1 MMAIFPPMKRTLA
14 TLLLLLSITA
24 GSQAQGLQTLAGS
37 TLVGSANGALLGLG
51 TMALANSTH
60 TGPIRI
66 GIGTGTLYGLG
77 IGAYDITAREVGL
90 GYRVEGMFNSANYS
104 AMIVLLDT
112 FYGGVTGSIVGTALQ
127 LMADKPLIDGIQ
139 YGSGVGLWGG
149 FIFGLADVFLFSD
162 PIPSF
167 GAVPIQAQP
176 QQRVSVLV
184 LQPTLLAAP
193 SLQNG
198 NAGLRLEP
206 AVDLARVTIRF

>member
-1 MMAIFPPMKRTLA
+1 MMAIFPHMRRFAA
-14 TLLLLLSITA
+14 TLLLILTVTA
-24 GSQAQGLQTLAGS
+24 GTQAQGLQTLAGS
-37 TLVGSANGALLGLG
+37 TLVGSANGALLGIG
-51 TMALANSTH
+51 TMALANT
-60 TGPIRI
+60 TDLAAVRV
-66 GIGTGTLYGLG
+66 GIGSGTLYGLG
-77 IGAYDITAREVGL
+77 IGAYDITARQVGS

-112 FYGGVTGSIVGTALQ
+112 FYGGLTGSIVGTALQ

-149 FIFGLADVFLFSD
+149 FVFGLADVFLFSD
-162 PIPSF
+162 PVPMF
-167 GAVPIQAQP
+167 GAVPEQSLP
-176 QQRVSVLV
+176 DQRVTVRV

-206 AVDLARVTIRF
+206 ALDVARITIRF

>member
-1 MMAIFPPMKRTLA
+1 MMPIFRLMKRITA
-14 TLLLLLSITA
+14 TLLLLIAITV

-51 TMALANSTH
+51 TMALTNSTDL
-60 TGPIRI
+60 GAMRI
-66 GIGTGTLYGLG
+66 GIGSGTLYGLG
-77 IGAYDITAREVGL
+77 IGAYDVTAREIGV

-139 YGSGVGLWGG
+139 YGTGVGLWGG

-167 GAVPIQAQP
+167 GAVPVAAQP
-176 QQRVSVLV
+176 NQRVSVLV
-184 LQPTLLAAP
+184 MQPTLVATP

-198 NAGLRLEP
+198 NAGLRWEP
-206 AVDLARVTIRF
+206 AVDVARVTIRF